1 MCEQPAQM
9 RLNTSDRCMGWPPY
23 SRPDQRLAFESGI
36 DVIETHMG
44 PHHVAEKE
52 FQHAS
57 AQAGI
62 GKVKAKDG
70 IVSRNASASN
80 SRALRTYFV
89 GSRSMTS

>member
-1 MCEQPAQM
+1 M
-9 RLNTSDRCMGWPPY
+9 RPNTSDRCVGWPPY
-23 SRPDQRLAFESGI
+23 SRPDQRVAFESGI

-57 AQAGI
+57 AQTGV

-70 IVSRNASASN
+70 IVSKCVGLVDQEDRGPAGFPT
-80 SRALRTYFV
+80 RAMEHRE
-89 GSRSMTS
+89 GRS